1 MVPADWS
8 IVRFGCRCF
17 DGSRSTARGDLSGG
31 FNLGVSDWIYWV
43 YNKIFTVIETPV
55 FQRTAVEIWT
65 PDERF
70 AFIDWLA
77 CNPEVGKVIPGTGGL
92 RKVRWTRT
100 GMGKRGGVRVV
111 YYLKT
116 ARGELWLLIVYSKS
130 KFDDLPAVMLRQWKD
145 AIDG

>member
-1 MVPADWS
+1 MNNKM
-8 IVRFGCRCF
+8 F
-17 DGSRSTARGDLSGG
+17 TA
-31 FNLGVSDWIYWV
+31 
-43 YNKIFTVIETPV
+43 IETPV
-55 FQRTAVEIWT
+55 FQRTAAEIWT

-77 CNPEVGKVIPGTGGL
+77 CNPEVGKLIPGTGGL
-92 RKVRWTRT
+92 RKVRWTRA